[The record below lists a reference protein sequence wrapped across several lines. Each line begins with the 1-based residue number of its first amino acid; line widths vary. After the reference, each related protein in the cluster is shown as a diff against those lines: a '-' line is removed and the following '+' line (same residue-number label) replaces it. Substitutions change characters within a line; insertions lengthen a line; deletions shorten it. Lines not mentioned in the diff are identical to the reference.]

1 MKINKI
7 FFPLILT
14 GVALFPY
21 TKYPIFSYLFFLIF
35 IVIIGSKILIS
46 KKKLFDSKSF
56 GWPII
61 LLLTQLLLVL
71 FQGLMRSEFNF
82 VNASIDTIQ
91 RILVVVVFIML
102 LSNFSL
108 ESISRVL
115 DSTVF
120 IFFMIGLC
128 SLFAFYMTGVRI
140 FNENT
145 LAFFILPYLGL
156 QIIKNKR
163 IVPKSLIY
171 IIGVVIL
178 FLTGGRASL
187 LAFLLTPLWFFA
199 IKYTLV
205 RNIFLVLFL
214 LISILIPFAFM
225 DILLQF
231 DSELSGRGSLQ
242 NTYTL
247 HLENDVMSFL
257 FGTGDFFLD
266 NKVTM
271 GLGPHHSWL
280 GLIFTYGLV
289 GLIINIIITLYC
301 TKIKIVNQESQF
313 YFLVIF
319 YIFTVQN
326 FETINIGGISFMS
339 LLLLSCLFLVK
350 KIQTSL
356 QENHDFIIIKNVR
369 GGRL

>member
-1 MKINKI
+1 MKIYKI
-7 FFPLILT
+7 IFPLILS

-21 TKYPIFSYLFFLIF
+21 TKYPIYSYLFFLIF
-35 IVIIGSKILIS
+35 IVVIGSEILIS
-46 KKKLFDSKSF
+46 KKIFFDSKSF

-61 LLLTQLLLVL
+61 LFLTQFLLIL
-71 FQGLMRSEFNF
+71 FQGLIRSDFNF
-82 VNASIDTIQ
+82 GNASIDTIQ
-91 RILVVVVFIML
+91 RIVVVVVFIML
-102 LSNFSL
+102 LSNFSTDN
-108 ESISRVL
+108 ISNVL
-115 DSTVF
+115 DSILF

-128 SLFAFYMTGVRI
+128 SLIVFHLNGNRL

-145 LAFFILPYLGL
+145 LGFFLLPYLGL
-156 QIIKNKR
+156 QIIKNNR
-163 IVPKSLIY
+163 IVPRILIY
-171 IIGVVIL
+171 IIGVVLL

-187 LAFLLTPLWFFA
+187 LAFLLTPLWFL
-199 IKYTLV
+199 IIRYTLF
-205 RNIFLVLFL
+205 RNISLVFFL

-231 DSELSGRGSLQ
+231 DSTLSGRGSLQ
-242 NTYTL
+242 NTYTI
-247 HLENDVMSFL
+247 HLEKDVISFL

-266 NKVTM
+266 DKVTM

-289 GLIINIIITLYC
+289 GLIANILITLYC
-301 TKIKIVNQESQF
+301 TRVKVVNRNSQF

-356 QENHDFIIIKNVR
+356 QEDHDFVMIKDVR
-369 GGRL
+369 G